1 MAYSEKLAG
10 RIREALHAL
19 PNIKEKK
26 MFRGIAFM
34 VNDKICVTVGENEMM
49 CRIDPVQHEAL
60 VKEKGCKTVVM
71 KGREY
76 KGWILVSEEMMKT
89 KKALNY
95 WTGLALDFNKKA
107 KSSKKNNNIK

>member
-10 RIREALHAL
+10 RIREALGAL
-19 PNIKEKK
+19 PNVEEKR

-34 VNDKICVTVGENEMM
+34 VNDKMCVTVGDNEMM
-49 CRIDPVQHEAL
+49 CRIDPELHEAL

-76 KGWILVSEEMMKT
+76 KGWVLVSEEMMKS

-95 WTGLALDFNKKA
+95 WIGLSLEFNKKA
-107 KSSKKNNNIK
+107 KSSKKSKNE

>member
-10 RIREALHAL
+10 RIREALQAL
-19 PNIKEKK
+19 PNVEEKK

-34 VNDKICVTVGENEMM
+34 VNDKMCVTVGDNEMM
-49 CRIDPVQHEAL
+49 CRIDPDLHETL

-76 KGWILVSEEMMKT
+76 KGWVLVSEEMTRT

-95 WTGLALDFNKKA
+95 WIGLALDFNKKA
-107 KSSKKNNNIK
+107 KSSKKSKNE